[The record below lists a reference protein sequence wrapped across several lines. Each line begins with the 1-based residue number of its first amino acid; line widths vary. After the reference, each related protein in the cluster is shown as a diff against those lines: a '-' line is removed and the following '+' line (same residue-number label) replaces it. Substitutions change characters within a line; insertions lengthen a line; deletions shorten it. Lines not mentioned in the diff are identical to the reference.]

1 MFTIPFRALSTP
13 ILLGQKHNVIIPV
26 LIWDLWE
33 GGQYSELAAMG
44 VMLSLF
50 MGVISVAFFK
60 FGSVFG
66 GIDCYSAG

>member
-1 MFTIPFRALSTP
+1 MINRSC
-13 ILLGQKHNVIIPV
+13 LLNHFLV
-26 LIWDLWE
+26 LLVGGMLPLVVGDLP
-33 GGQYSELAAMG
+33 AAEQSPMG

-66 GIDCYSAG
+66 GIDRYSAG

>member
-1 MFTIPFRALSTP
+1 M
-13 ILLGQKHNVIIPV
+13 IIPV

-44 VMLSLF
+44 V
-50 MGVISVAFFK
+50 ISVAFFK

-66 GIDCYSAG
+66 GIDRYSAG